1 VKNTF
6 LHGNLSE
13 HVYAQQPYDFVSF
26 SHMDYVCKLTK
37 SLYGL
42 KQAPHTCFFGLP
54 HFFLSK
60 LGFRGSK
67 SDTSLFILR
76 HGNST
81 TYLLLYVDDIILTA
95 STTTLLHNI
104 IHQLHFEFAITD
116 LDHLQHFLG
125 ISVQRTHDGLFL
137 SQHQYAYELL
147 DLAHMSHCN
156 PCLTLD
162 DTKFKPSL
170 SDDNPLANPTEY
182 RSITGALQYLTLI
195 RPDIFFAV
203 KQACLF
209 MHSPTDRH
217 LHLVK
222 QIL

>member
-1 VKNTF
+1 MSMLNNPMILCPSLIWTMCASSPNLYTVLNK
-6 LHGNLSE
+6 LHTLG
-13 HVYAQQPYDFVSF
+13 
-26 SHMDYVCKLTK
+26 
-37 SLYGL
+37 
-42 KQAPHTCFFGLP
+42 FFGLP
-54 HFFLSK
+54 HFLSK

-67 SDTSLFILR
+67 SDTSLFILH
-76 HGNST
+76 HGNSI